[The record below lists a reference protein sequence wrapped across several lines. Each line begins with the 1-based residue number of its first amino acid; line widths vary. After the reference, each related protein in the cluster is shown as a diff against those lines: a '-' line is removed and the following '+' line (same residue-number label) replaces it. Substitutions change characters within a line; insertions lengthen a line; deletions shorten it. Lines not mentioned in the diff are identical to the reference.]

1 MNEVPSQ
8 HPGDDAVPDVG
19 QRLAACLSSSRLFSL
34 DPDHVLRETAAT
46 VAELLPGAQVS
57 MIALTRPGAA
67 TPELDEQRRRLLGS
81 ARDTRATSCS
91 DDRSTAVVPLMV
103 RRSEASPSTGTAAV
117 HNKVVG
123 AAVIDGGRP
132 LPRTSLALV
141 ELLADRAAVALEHAV
156 LYETQARIAQQLQRR
171 VMPIDPPHID
181 GLEIGVLF
189 RSHTDGAMIGGDFV
203 DFVSLS
209 PNQVAVTV
217 GDVSGKGIGAA
228 AGTVIVKY
236 ALRAII
242 TTLSWPTWPGEA
254 LRDLHNALQDQ
265 LDETAFA
272 TVVLGLVDVGRRT
285 LSVASAG
292 HPAPIIVR
300 GDSAAPPLVLN
311 APAIALTDF
320 SELDAF
326 PTERLDLEP
335 GDLLFFYTD
344 GLAEL
349 RDPDGVFYEEHALL
363 EELRRCS
370 GRPADKVV
378 ECVHAH
384 ALSFSARPPHDDIA
398 LIAIRFVG

>member
-1 MNEVPSQ
+1 M
-8 HPGDDAVPDVG
+8 
-19 QRLAACLSSSRLFSL
+19 FSL

-46 VAELLPGAQVS
+46 VAELLAGTQVS
-57 MIALTRPGAA
+57 VVALTRPGAVA
-67 TPELDEQRRRLLGS
+67 PELDAPRRRLLES
-81 ARDTRATSCS
+81 ARTSRATSCS
-91 DDRSTAVVPLMV
+91 DDRSTAVVPLLV
-103 RRSEASPSTGTAAV
+103 RQTEDSPAPGAAAV
-117 HNKVVG
+117 RNKVVG
-123 AAVIDGGRP
+123 AAVIDGGAP

-171 VMPIDPPHID
+171 IMPIGPPSID

-209 PNQVAVTV
+209 PHQVAVTV

-228 AGTVIVKY
+228 AATVITKY

-265 LDETAFA
+265 LDRETFA

-285 LSVASAG
+285 LSLASAG

-300 GDSAAPPLVLN
+300 GDSAAPPLLVN
-311 APAIALTDF
+311 AQAIALTDA
-320 SELDAF
+320 SELDPF
-326 PTERLDLEP
+326 PTERLDLQP

-349 RDPDGVFYEEHALL
+349 RDADGTFYEEQALL

-370 GRPADKVV
+370 RHSADGVV
-378 ECVHAH
+378 ECVHAD

-398 LIAIRFVG
+398 LIAIRFEG